1 MIDKQNWGEL
11 DYLRLTYRIRALR
24 EQNLASTAKTEW
36 GKVLKGAEGK
46 LDRLVSLQSIA
57 ANWNWPSEEE
67 DILWLVV
74 NKFPRQIDAQQRL
87 GGLLLSRGKTRS
99 LLTLYATLCQYDTN
113 NIPAKNNLASIAMLL
128 GANEHKPN
136 DLAREIYEK
145 KPDDPYV
152 ASTYAYSLYLQ
163 KKTAEALQVMR
174 KLEPKKLEDP
184 SIAGY
189 YGLILAASGE
199 KAEAKKYFSLFKV
212 KGSPLPEE
220 TELFRRSESGL

>member
-1 MIDKQNWGEL
+1 
-11 DYLRLTYRIRALR
+11 
-24 EQNLASTAKTEW
+24 
-36 GKVLKGAEGK
+36 
-46 LDRLVSLQSIA
+46 
-57 ANWNWPSEEE
+57 
-67 DILWLVV
+67 
-74 NKFPRQIDAQQRL
+74 
-87 GGLLLSRGKTRS
+87 
-99 LLTLYATLCQYDTN
+99 
-113 NIPAKNNLASIAMLL
+113 MLL

-174 KLEPKKLEDP
+174 KLDPKKLEDP